1 VKRSSNVRIS
11 LLASSLALAACS
23 DSSQPVAMT
32 DANVPRYQNRAEC
45 VRLYGEENCREA
57 RAPGTGL
64 SYYHPRYTPGQ
75 TFFYPGR
82 GYYQGSPTARPPVTR
97 TSYTPRGGTPTT
109 STPSGGAPTSGTPRG
124 GFGSTAHSGSGS

>member
-1 VKRSSNVRIS
+1 MKRSSNVSVS

-32 DANVPRYQNRAEC
+32 DANAPRYQNRAEC
-45 VRLYGEENCREA
+45 VRLYGEANCREG
-57 RAPGTGL
+57 RTGGTGL
-64 SYYHPRYTPGQ
+64 SYYYPRYTSGQ
-75 TFFYPGR
+75 TYFYPGR

-97 TSYTPRGGTPTT
+97 TSYTPRGGTP
-109 STPSGGAPTSGTPRG
+109 STPGHGAPTSATPRG